1 MGIEN
6 IFSQSLSFMFIF
18 FLQYLWKN
26 MFYVDVHFNI
36 FFNGLCFLCPK
47 NLCLFQAQENVSP
60 MVFIFPEVYRLSF
73 YV

>member
-1 MGIEN
+1 
-6 IFSQSLSFMFIF
+6 
-18 FLQYLWKN
+18 

>member
-1 MGIEN
+1 
-6 IFSQSLSFMFIF
+6 
-18 FLQYLWKN
+18 

-60 MVFIFPEVYRLSF
+60 MGFFFSQKFIGLAFMFRSGGF
-73 YV
+73 S